1 MLQRSTSRG
10 SVGNRSFVSAGH
22 VPASAPSLI
31 SDLPNHDF
39 TAGSGRG
46 GLAPVGGYADMR
58 RGPSPTPGALIPGS
72 MESVMRNGPG
82 GGGGGYDYGRQYNG
96 GY

>member
-1 MLQRSTSRG
+1 MLQRSTSRT
-10 SVGNRSFVSAGH
+10 SVGNRSFVSGGSHQAT
-22 VPASAPSLI
+22 PPSLI
-31 SDLPNHDF
+31 ADLPNHDF

-72 MESVMRNGPG
+72 MESVMRGGQG
-82 GGGGGYDYGRQYNG
+82 GGQYDYGRQYNG